1 MEKKLFAREK
11 LCWKEWLSEHIIEFH
26 AALRFK
32 NGSFIHC
39 KGINISTQWEISLD
53 LKIEDIQPQWTSVFH
68 VSKGYTGTVG
78 DRIPARVQIVLRL
91 SYDILILILF
101 AP

>member
-1 MEKKLFAREK
+1 MEKKLFGRGK
-11 LCWKEWLSEHIIEFH
+11 LCWKEWLSELNFTHNFGS
-26 AALRFK
+26 K
-32 NGSFIHC
+32 NGSYIHC

-91 SYDILILILF
+91 SYDILIFSI
-101 AP
+101 A